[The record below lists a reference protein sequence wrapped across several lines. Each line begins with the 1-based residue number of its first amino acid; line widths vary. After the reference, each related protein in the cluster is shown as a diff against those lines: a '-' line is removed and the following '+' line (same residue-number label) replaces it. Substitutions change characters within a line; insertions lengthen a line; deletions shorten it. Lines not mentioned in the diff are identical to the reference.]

1 MTLSPCRDVSDLFR
15 AGRTFQEYGSL
26 GMEAIANRSKRIL
39 ERAEDAKSP
48 QRILLP
54 SLLKSRN
61 KLRAK
66 YRELRAD
73 CKRWRNQVAAVE
85 RSRTSWRQRAETGE
99 ETAQREQAERVALE
113 SQLQQIRQQ
122 SQEREA
128 ELAALRAQLAASEE
142 AEKKGR

>member
-1 MTLSPCRDVSDLFR
+1 
-15 AGRTFQEYGSL
+15 
-26 GMEAIANRSKRIL
+26 MEATANRSKRIL
-39 ERAEDAKSP
+39 ERADDAKSP

-66 YRELRAD
+66 YRVLRAD

-85 RSRTSWRQRAETGE
+85 RSRSRWRQRAETGE
-99 ETAQREQAERVALE
+99 ATAQREQAARVALE
-113 SQLQQIRQQ
+113 SQLQRIQEQ
-122 SQEREA
+122 SQGREA
-128 ELAALRAQLAASEE
+128 ELSALRAQLAAAEE

>member
-1 MTLSPCRDVSDLFR
+1 
-15 AGRTFQEYGSL
+15 
-26 GMEAIANRSKRIL
+26 MEAIANRSKRIL

-61 KLRAK
+61 KLGAK

-85 RSRTSWRQRAETGE
+85 RSRSSWRKRAETGE
-99 ETAQREQAERVALE
+99 ATAQREQAERVALE
-113 SQLQQIRQQ
+113 SQVQQIREQ

-128 ELAALRAQLAASEE
+128 ELSALRAQLAASEE

>member
-1 MTLSPCRDVSDLFR
+1 MTLSPCRDVPDLFR
-15 AGRTFQEYGSL
+15 AGRTFQEYWSL
-26 GMEAIANRSKRIL
+26 GMEATANRSKRIL

-61 KLRAK
+61 TLRAK

-85 RSRTSWRQRAETGE
+85 RSRSNWRQRAETGE
-99 ETAQREQAERVALE
+99 ATAQKEQAERVALE
-113 SQLQQIRQQ
+113 SQLQQIREQ

-128 ELAALRAQLAASEE
+128 ELSVLRAQLAASEE

>member
-1 MTLSPCRDVSDLFR
+1 MTLLPCRDVSDLFR
-15 AGRTFQEYGSL
+15 GGRAFQEYWSL

-54 SLLKSRN
+54 SLLRSRN
-61 KLRAK
+61 QLRAK

-85 RSRTSWRQRAETGE
+85 RSRSSWRQRAEIGE
-99 ETAQREQAERVALE
+99 ATAQREQAERVALE
-113 SQLQQIRQQ
+113 SQLQKIREQ

>member
-1 MTLSPCRDVSDLFR
+1 LAPCRDVSDLFR
-15 AGRTFQEYGSL
+15 AGRTFQEYWSL

-85 RSRTSWRQRAETGE
+85 RSRSSWRQRAETGE
-99 ETAQREQAERVALE
+99 ATAQREQAERLTLE
-113 SQLQQIRQQ
+113 SQLQQIREQ
-122 SQEREA
+122 SQKREA
-128 ELAALRAQLAASEE
+128 ELSALHAQFAASEQ

>member
-1 MTLSPCRDVSDLFR
+1 
-15 AGRTFQEYGSL
+15 
-26 GMEAIANRSKRIL
+26 MEAIANRSKRIL
-39 ERAEDAKSP
+39 EHAEDAKSP

-85 RSRTSWRQRAETGE
+85 RSRSNWRERAETGE
-99 ETAQREQAERVALE
+99 ATAQSEQAERVALE
-113 SQLQQIRQQ
+113 SQLQQIRDQ

-128 ELAALRAQLAASEE
+128 ELAALRAQLAASKE

>member
-1 MTLSPCRDVSDLFR
+1 
-15 AGRTFQEYGSL
+15 
-26 GMEAIANRSKRIL
+26 MEAIANRSKRIL
-39 ERAEDAKSP
+39 ERAEEAKSP

-85 RSRTSWRQRAETGE
+85 RSRSRWRQRAETE
-99 ETAQREQAERVALE
+99 EATAQREQTERVALE
-113 SQLQQIRQQ
+113 AQLQQIREQ

-128 ELAALRAQLAASEE
+128 ELSALRAQLSASEE

>member
-1 MTLSPCRDVSDLFR
+1 
-15 AGRTFQEYGSL
+15 
-26 GMEAIANRSKRIL
+26 MEATANRSKRIL

-85 RSRTSWRQRAETGE
+85 QSRSSWRQRAETGE
-99 ETAQREQAERVALE
+99 AAAHRERAERVAVE
-113 SQLQQIRQQ
+113 SQLQQLREQ

-128 ELAALRAQLAASEE
+128 ELSALRAQLSASAV

>member
-15 AGRTFQEYGSL
+15 AGSTFQEYWSL

-73 CKRWRNQVAAVE
+73 CKRWRNQVAAVG
-85 RSRTSWRQRAETGE
+85 RSRSSWRQRAETGE
-99 ETAQREQAERVALE
+99 ATAQRQQAERVALE
-113 SQLQQIRQQ
+113 SQLQQIREQ

-128 ELAALRAQLAASEE
+128 ELSALRAQLAASEE